1 MQRSRRGWEIRR
13 VRYIVEDVILQSLI
27 RIDRLAMAELA
38 ARQKHFLS
46 DKVSHFTESVI
57 REMTRQA
64 MLYGAINL
72 AQGFPDFPAPAEIK
86 KAAQDAIGADV
97 NQYAITW
104 GAKNLRNAIARQM
117 QEWRGLTVDPE
128 REIVV
133 CCGSTETI
141 VATLLAV
148 CNKGDEVIV
157 FEPFY
162 ENYGPDSII
171 SGAKPR
177 FVSLRPPQDPGGE
190 WT

>member
-86 KAAQDAIGADV
+86 RAAQEAVANDI

-104 GAKNLRNAIARQM
+104 GARNLRQAIARQTEVW
-117 QEWRGLTVDPE
+117 QGISADPE
-128 REIVV
+128 TEMTV
-133 CCGSTETI
+133 C
-141 VATLLAV
+141 
-148 CNKGDEVIV
+148 
-157 FEPFY
+157 
-162 ENYGPDSII
+162 
-171 SGAKPR
+171 
-177 FVSLRPPQDPGGE
+177 
-190 WT
+190 W